1 MENEMAYLYR
11 DSTGYK
17 IEIVSET
24 LGEALTIAERLMR
37 ERNASSAQI
46 EDKNLLVTHDL
57 VSVAERNLLESAFA
71 NADGN

>member
-1 MENEMAYLYR
+1 MAYLYR

-57 VSVAERNLLESAFA
+57 VMV
-71 NADGN
+71 D